1 MQQVYI
7 YIYQMYT
14 QTNYI
19 ECTESVIMHLPN
31 YMNYMNYVTSDMK

>member
-1 MQQVYI
+1 MAYKGPVFWDLDITCNKYI

-19 ECTESVIMHLPN
+19 ECTESVIM
-31 YMNYMNYVTSDMK
+31 